1 MNKLE
6 KIKYYLHLYWVSI
19 SRSLISRLEYK
30 KDLFIGIIGFLLE
43 NVASISSIYFI
54 IRNIPSL
61 AGWGIY
67 QMGFLYGF
75 TMMPIA
81 LDHLF
86 TDELW
91 RVAYFRVKKGDLDR
105 YFLRPNPILLQVIA
119 ETFQPEAFG
128 ELIVGTVMLVLC
140 GAKCDIHWNIGKIVM
155 ILIATIFGAL
165 IVTGIKIFTAAPAF
179 IIKRSGFIMQIMY
192 NFRDYTKYPIK
203 IYPSVI
209 RAMLLFLFPFGL
221 IISMP
226 VENLMFD
233 SINPWLISVSII
245 LMALVFLCLS
255 VAFWNVCVRKYESTG
270 S

>member
-1 MNKLE
+1 MKR
-6 KIKYYLHLYWVSI
+6 IRYYLHLYWVSI

-30 KDLFIGIIGFLLE
+30 KDLFIGIFGFLLE
-43 NVASISSIYFI
+43 NVASICSIYFI

-81 LDHLF
+81 VDHLF

-105 YFLRPNPILLQVIA
+105 YFLRPNPILFQVIA

-128 ELIVGTVMLVLC
+128 ELIVGTVMLVIC
-140 GAKCDIHWNIGKIVM
+140 GTQCQIHWTFGKVIM
-155 ILIATIFGAL
+155 ILVATLFGAL
-165 IVTGIKIFTAAPAF
+165 IVTAIKIFTAAPAF
-179 IIKRSGFIMQIMY
+179 VIKKSGFIMQILY
-192 NFRDYTKYPIK
+192 NFRDYTKYPIQ
-203 IYPSVI
+203 IYPSAI
-209 RAMLLFLFPFGL
+209 RALLLFIFPFGL
-221 IISMP
+221 MISMP
-226 VENLMFD
+226 VDNLMFD
-233 SINPWLISVSII
+233 SVNPWLISLFII
-245 LMALVFLCLS
+245 VMAMIFMCLS
-255 VAFWNVCVRKYESTG
+255 IAFWNVCVRRYESTG

>member
-1 MNKLE
+1 M
-6 KIKYYLHLYWVSI
+6 IRYYLNLYWVSI

-30 KDLFIGIIGFLLE
+30 KDLFIGIFGFLLE
-43 NVASISSIYFI
+43 NVASICSIYFI

-81 LDHLF
+81 VDHLL

-105 YFLRPNPILLQVIA
+105 YFLRPTPILFQVIS

-128 ELIVGTVMLVLC
+128 ELIVGTIMLIIC
-140 GAKCDIHWNIGKIVM
+140 GAKCNIQWSLGKVVM
-155 ILIATIFGAL
+155 IFVATVFGAL
-165 IVTGIKIFTAAPAF
+165 IVTGIKILTAAPAF
-179 IIKRSGFIMQIMY
+179 IIKKSGFIMQILY

-203 IYPSVI
+203 IYPSAI
-209 RAMLLFLFPFGL
+209 RFMLMFLFPFGL

-233 SINPWLISVSII
+233 IINPWLLSSFIMIMSVIFMSFSIT
-245 LMALVFLCLS
+245 
-255 VAFWNVCVRKYESTG
+255 FWNACVRRYESTG